1 MSLKCKRVAPCS
13 LLPPAIFKELF
24 VHNFFFNAIQKFLSF
39 WKIPN
44 FTKPLR
50 EQYMFDVCNG
60 AGHYWIYLMQSLLLY
75 NLSNLCSIF
84 FHLSMPCCKT
94 GMSFQ
99 KRFQFFLFKWPCI
112 GRRHTNTSARM
123 TLLLI
128 FQ

>member
-50 EQYMFDVCNG
+50 EQYMFDVYNG
-60 AGHYWIYLMQSLLLY
+60 AGQNLLDILDAK
-75 NLSNLCSIF
+75 L
-84 FHLSMPCCKT
+84 
-94 GMSFQ
+94 
-99 KRFQFFLFKWPCI
+99 
-112 GRRHTNTSARM
+112 A
-123 TLLLI
+123 LI
-128 FQ
+128 